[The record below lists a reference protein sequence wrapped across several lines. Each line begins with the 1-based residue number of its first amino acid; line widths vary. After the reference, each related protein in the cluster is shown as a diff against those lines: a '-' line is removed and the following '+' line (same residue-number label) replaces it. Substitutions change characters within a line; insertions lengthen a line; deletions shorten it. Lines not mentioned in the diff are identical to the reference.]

1 MGTNQTCGAPL
12 VAQKVKNLPGMQ
24 EIARFDPWVRKIPWR
39 KEWLPIPM
47 FMENSMNR
55 KAWWATV
62 HGVTNLQAFAKQRK
76 SLKTNKKMKRQ
87 PTEWEKIF
95 VNDDNQQR
103 LNFQNI

>member
-24 EIARFDPWVRKIPWR
+24 EIAGFDPWVRKIPWR
-39 KEWLPIPM
+39 REWLPIPM

-62 HGVTNLQAFAKQRK
+62 HGVTNISFCIAKEIIKNKQENE
-76 SLKTNKKMKRQ
+76 KTTYRMG
-87 PTEWEKIF
+87 E
-95 VNDDNQQR
+95 
-103 LNFQNI
+103 NICK